1 MRIGFRTKVLLGISV
16 LTLLASVA
24 ISISFYNRSA
34 QTVGQNYVHSLRGTL
49 SVFVQSF
56 EDTMRNAYDVSVQLA
71 ASEELERLIQD
82 YLAKGKKTEDAF
94 EITNFLKQYQPDGG
108 YIDSIYI
115 YLKDKKQVITSTRYH
130 AVQEI
135 FYPDNYPWLKLLA
148 EEPEGTRLT
157 PAILQDKVSRAPRY
171 VLTYY
176 RPIVGKDGEDL
187 GAVAVNLNER
197 VLFYQL
203 LNTGEPERDSRYF
216 LVDGDGTIGSA
227 ASTSQ
232 IGRNISDLTGIG
244 EILSYDPLDAANP
257 DMDQIVVSVRSPMT
271 GYGIVSLSS
280 RSFLLQS
287 LREQQIF
294 IIAALIV
301 TLILV
306 LLLAGRISAWLY
318 RPVKE
323 LKSTMEKVSA
333 GDLSARAP
341 VWDRDEIGIL
351 SEGFNETVSHVE
363 SLIGELVN
371 ERMQK
376 KEAELEALQYQIT
389 PHFMYNTL
397 NSIKYA
403 AILQKSDRIAEQLGA
418 FIELLQVSINRKGA
432 FLTVKDEL
440 RMVKNYVM
448 LQQFRYMDSFDV
460 VYHVDSDVDEMYVP
474 RLILQPL
481 VENAILHGI
490 NHEKGNCLIE
500 VSVKRH
506 QEMLELSVS
515 DNGEGMSEEQV
526 AELMASNG
534 GKRTQRGHFS
544 GIGIANIRDRLQ
556 LYYEDQGTIKYYSAV
571 GAGTHAVILL
581 PVCDNPADFEI

>member
-1 MRIGFRTKVLLGISV
+1 MRIGFRTKVLLAIST

-24 ISISFYNRSA
+24 ISVSFYNRSA
-34 QTVGQNYVHSLRGTL
+34 QTVGQNYVYSLQGTL
-49 SVFVQSF
+49 SVFVQAF

-71 ASEELERLIQD
+71 DSAELADLISN
-82 YLAKGKKTEDAF
+82 YLAKGGKVEDAF
-94 EITNFLKQYQPDGG
+94 KITNYLKQYQPDGG

-115 YLKDKKQVITSTRYH
+115 YLTDKKQVITSTEYH

-135 FYPDNYPWLKLLA
+135 FYPEQYSWLNLLA

-157 PAILQDKVSRAPRY
+157 PVILQDRVSRAPRY

-176 RPIVGKDGEDL
+176 RPIRGEDGSDL

-197 VLFYQL
+197 YLFYQL
-203 LNTGEPERDSRYF
+203 LNTGEQERDTRYF
-216 LVDGDGTIGSA
+216 LVDGNGVIGSA

-232 IGRNISDLTGIG
+232 IGQNISDLTGIG
-244 EILSYDPLDAANP
+244 NILSYDPLAAANLEK
-257 DMDQIVVSVRSPMT
+257 DQIVVSVRSPMT

-280 RSFLLQS
+280 RSSLLQS
-287 LREQQIF
+287 LQEQQVF
-294 IIAALIV
+294 IMAALVI

-306 LLLAGRISAWLY
+306 LLLAMRISTWLY

-323 LKSTMEKVSA
+323 LKQTMEKVSA

-341 VWDRDEIGIL
+341 VRDKDEIGVL

-363 SLIGELVN
+363 ALIGELVN

-376 KEAELEALQYQIT
+376 KEAELDALQYQIT

-418 FIELLQVSINRKGA
+418 FIELLQASINRKGA
-432 FLTVKDEL
+432 FLTVKEEL

-460 VYHVDSDVDEMYVP
+460 KYHVDPAVEEFYVP

-490 NHEKGNCLIE
+490 NLEKGNCLIV
-500 VSVKRH
+500 VSV
-506 QEMLELSVS
+506 QCSEDNLELSVS

-526 AELMASNG
+526 AELMSFTG

-544 GIGIANIRDRLQ
+544 GIGIPNILDRLR
-556 LYYEDQGTIKYYSAV
+556 LYYADRGALHYYSTIGV
-571 GAGTHAVILL
+571 GTHAVITL
-581 PVCDNPADFEI
+581 PASMDPAEYEI